1 MYLFVCLSICL
12 CFLQWQV
19 LNYSCLSLAPWNYQE
34 LCFTSPCYLLLGG
47 VAHPQ
52 LREAEHWAVVLL
64 FPLSYISFACL
75 SLGVPRS
82 LVLCFRKIHRYC
94 ERKGSADLFVC
105 SSVFSM
111 STSLCLD
118 RDSSYSCWCACMHVC
133 VHVYLNAGVTDIP
146 PPCFQTHFE
155 MIFT

>member
-34 LCFTSPCYLLLGG
+34 LCFTSPCYLLLSG

-52 LREAEHWAVVLL
+52 LREAEHWVVVLL
-64 FPLSYISFACL
+64 FPLSDISFACL

-82 LVLCFRKIHRYC
+82 LVLCFRKYIDTVNGKAVLTC
-94 ERKGSADLFVC
+94 LSAPL
-105 SSVFSM
+105 SSVCRPLYVLIETAATLAGVHACM
-111 STSLCLD
+111 
-118 RDSSYSCWCACMHVC
+118 CACMC
-133 VHVYLNAGVTDIP
+133 T
-146 PPCFQTHFE
+146 
-155 MIFT
+155 